1 MRTEM
6 HDAKPSTI
14 RLASARKVVFTF
26 DLREPEN
33 HNLRDQNVLTRSMAA
48 FMLAYERFESY
59 RAEYVGDF
67 LVLSCTGTISLGV
80 DVEL

>member
-1 MRTEM
+1 MQTEM
-6 HDAKPSTI
+6 HNTKPHSI
-14 RLASARKVVFTF
+14 RVVSSRKVVLAF

-33 HNLRDQNVLTRSMAA
+33 TNLRDKDVITRSMAA

-67 LVLSCTGTISLGV
+67 LVLACTGTLTLGAS
-80 DVEL
+80 VEF